1 MQVDGKK
8 LKFFHFYMRLM
19 DLFTNYVT
27 FSSEI
32 FIPFVGNGILG
43 LGWGDVEGVGLGV
56 GILKIGASTSLLEP
70 LYTLAVLKIIY
81 SKYKYNINQPNEHHY
96 QPY

>member
-1 MQVDGKK
+1 
-8 LKFFHFYMRLM
+8 M

-43 LGWGDVEGVGLGV
+43 LGWGDVDGVGWRV
-56 GILKIGASTSLLEP
+56 GILKNRGSNWFVGTPIL
-70 LYTLAVLKIIY
+70 
-81 SKYKYNINQPNEHHY
+81 QY
-96 QPY
+96 QYQ

>member
-32 FIPFVGNGILG
+32 FLPFVGNGMLG
-43 LGWGDVEGVGLGV
+43 GVFGDVERLDWEWG
-56 GILKIGASTSLLEP
+56 
-70 LYTLAVLKIIY
+70 Y
-81 SKYKYNINQPNEHHY
+81 
-96 QPY
+96 